1 MRVIQIGFVL
11 ALAFFAFTNN
21 GPKVADPTAP
31 MTPAELTFATALVQ
45 ESTVRVAAR
54 SCDGVIRGSGFGANG
69 HLFTNKHLTLGSDEI
84 KVDQLGTPVLRPVLR
99 RAESLDIALAGGITV
114 RELVLSAD
122 GVVPGAPL
130 ILGGHAGGGA
140 LAVISGTAQLEV
152 DGAAYGI
159 EGRVLL
165 IDATTSG
172 GFSGG
177 PVLNRHGEVVAMLQG
192 FDPVT
197 GLTLAIPAKSLS
209 NWANSTGTIGTGV
222 CA

>member
-1 MRVIQIGFVL
+1 M
-11 ALAFFAFTNN
+11 
-21 GPKVADPTAP
+21 
-31 MTPAELTFATALVQ
+31 
-45 ESTVRVAAR
+45 
-54 SCDGVIRGSGFGANG
+54 
-69 HLFTNKHLTLGSDEI
+69 
-84 KVDQLGTPVLRPVLR
+84 LR

>member
-1 MRVIQIGFVL
+1 MRIVQIGFVL
-11 ALAFFAFTNN
+11 ALAFFAFINSDPE
-21 GPKVADPTAP
+21 GMDPTAAMSP
-31 MTPAELTFATALVQ
+31 GERTLATAVVQ
-45 ESTVRVAAR
+45 ESTVRVIAR
-54 SCDGVIRGSGFGANG
+54 SCDGVIRGSGFGADG

-84 KVDQLGTPVLRPVLR
+84 KVDQLGNPVLRPVLR
-99 RAESLDIALAGGITV
+99 RAEALDVALAGGITV
-114 RELVLSAD
+114 REMVFATEAAVA
-122 GVVPGAPL
+122 GEPL
-130 ILGGHAGGGA
+130 ILGGHAGGGE
-140 LAVISGTAQLEV
+140 LVVIGGTAQLEV

-177 PVLNRHGEVVAMLQG
+177 PVVNRYGEVVAMLQG

-197 GLTLAIPAKSLS
+197 GLTLGIPAKSLS
-209 NWANSTGTIGTGV
+209 DWANSVGTIGTGA